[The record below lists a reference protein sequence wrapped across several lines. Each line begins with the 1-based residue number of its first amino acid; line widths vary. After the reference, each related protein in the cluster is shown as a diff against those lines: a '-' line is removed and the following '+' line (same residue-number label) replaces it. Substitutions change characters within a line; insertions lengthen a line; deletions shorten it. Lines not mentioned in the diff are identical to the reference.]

1 MSKPTDRSLF
11 IFSPLP
17 RHAAGFYQQLLRS
30 TATYEQFCKRLISL
44 GEHAHSLR
52 LFDKVNEIGL
62 LLSNNPNKR
71 YQAIGYYFLAV
82 AANSVGDGDQRQAQE
97 LFERVVET
105 GPDTYRAKSFLSL
118 GAVAGNK
125 GDIDSGFYFYQTALK
140 CEGLGLSGLQALRGV
155 AVLKA
160 TEGYHESAI
169 GDLEKVLPIFRFTPP
184 HVYFDCLNSYAVE
197 LSEVGRSHEAERV
210 CSLVVRSPFSHRYPE
225 WQETMSDVRSK
236 RKRRSMVSL
245 SRPHVEQEY
254 QAESLAP
261 ENVIHK
267 ARVRAVID
275 FMNSNLHRSI
285 ALTEL
290 AGMVNLSPAY
300 FSQLFKCETGVSPG
314 KYLTRLRM
322 EKAGQLLATGFLSI
336 KQVMAEAGY
345 NNKSNF
351 LRRFRRYFDLAPSQ
365 YRKRAFTRD

>member
-1 MSKPTDRSLF
+1 ML
-11 IFSPLP
+11 SPLATY
-17 RHAAGFYQQLLRS
+17 AAGFYQQLLRS
-30 TATYEQFCKRLISL
+30 TATYEQFCNRLILL

-52 LFDKVNEIGL
+52 QFGKVNEIGL
-62 LLSNNPNKR
+62 FLSILPIKR

-82 AANSVGDGDQRQAQE
+82 AANSVGNGDQEKAQE
-97 LFERVVET
+97 LFERVVDT
-105 GPDTYRAKSFLSL
+105 APDSYKAKSILSL
-118 GAVAGNK
+118 GALAGNK
-125 GDIDSGFYFYQTALK
+125 GDIDSALYFYRGAVK
-140 CEGLGLSGLQALRGV
+140 SEGLGLSGLQAMRGI
-155 AVLKA
+155 AILKA
-160 TEGYHESAI
+160 AEGYHESAI
-169 GDLEKVLPIFRFTPP
+169 ADLEKILPAFRFTSPN
-184 HVYFDCLNSYAVE
+184 VYLNCLNSYAVE

-210 CSLVVRSPFSHRYPE
+210 SSLVVASPLAHCYPE
-225 WQETMSDVRSK
+225 WQETLSEIGSK
-236 RKRRSMVSL
+236 RGRRSTVAI
-245 SRPHVEQEY
+245 SRPKIEQEY
-254 QAESLAP
+254 QAESVAP

-275 FMNSNLHRSI
+275 FMNANLHRSI

-300 FSQLFKCETGVSPG
+300 FSQLFKTETGLSPG

-322 EKAGQLLATGFLSI
+322 EKAAQLLATGFLSI

-365 YRKRAFTRD
+365 YRRRAFTRG